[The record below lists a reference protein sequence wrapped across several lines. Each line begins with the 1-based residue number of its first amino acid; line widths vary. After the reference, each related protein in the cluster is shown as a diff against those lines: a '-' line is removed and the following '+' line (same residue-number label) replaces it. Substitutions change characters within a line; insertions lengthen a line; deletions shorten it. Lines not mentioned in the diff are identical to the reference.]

1 MLKTYTSERTL
12 LYKNM
17 KLSFNLKLSQSLRL
31 TPLLQ
36 QSIKLLQASQS
47 ELNQLIENYISD
59 NIFLDIEES
68 PAKIPISQT
77 NFNSLKEAS
86 FNYDYSYELFN
97 TEIKNQTLKE
107 YLIENLSIFSF
118 SDRDQIIFLILI
130 DSINEDGYLIESL
143 EKIIASIP
151 FETKIRIEELENI
164 LKHIQNS
171 SSPGIGARNLSECLL
186 LQLKIIKGN
195 DKYIKLAIEIS
206 AKFLNLLGNKNYTV
220 LKRNLNCSE
229 GELVDAIKLIKSLNP
244 KPGLIFQKIQP
255 QDFIKTDI
263 KVEKSNNGWEVSLN
277 EDNFLKLKINED
289 YENMFK
295 KDSVKFDTDAKE
307 KYQEAKWL
315 IKSLRDRSITII
327 RVSRAIMRKQQ
338 GFLED
343 GKESL
348 KPLILKIIAEEL
360 DLHES
365 TISRVTTNK
374 FISTPHGIFELKYFF
389 NSKIKNID
397 GGELSSKAILFKVS
411 ELIKNEDS
419 TNPFSD
425 EKLSTLLNKE
435 GIKVARRTI
444 AKYRIA
450 LKILPS
456 NQRKII

>member
-1 MLKTYTSERTL
+1 
-12 LYKNM
+12 M

-47 ELNQLIENYISD
+47 ELNQLIEDYISD
-59 NIFLDIEES
+59 NIFLDLEG
-68 PAKIPISQT
+68 PATKTPINQEK
-77 NFNSLKEAS
+77 FNTLKEAS
-86 FNYDYSYELFN
+86 FNNDYSYELFN

-118 SDRDQIIFLILI
+118 SDRDQIILLILI
-130 DSINEDGYLIESL
+130 DSINDDGYLIEPL
-143 EKIIASIP
+143 EKIITTVP
-151 FETKIRIEELENI
+151 FEPRVKIEELENI

-186 LQLKIIKGN
+186 LQLKIVQG
-195 DKYIKLAIEIS
+195 DDEYIKLATKIS
-206 AKFLNLLGNKNYTV
+206 TEFLNLLGNKNYIL
-220 LKRNLNCSE
+220 LKSKLNCDE
-229 GELVDAIKLIKSLNP
+229 DELADAIKLIKSLNP

-255 QDFIKTDI
+255 QDFITADTR
-263 KVEKSNNGWEVSLN
+263 VEKLNNKWEVSLI
-277 EDNFLKLKINED
+277 EDNFSKLKINVD
-289 YENMFK
+289 YESLFK
-295 KDSVKFDTDAKE
+295 KDLVKFSPDVKN

-327 RVSRAIMRKQQ
+327 RVSRAIMNKQE
-338 GFLED
+338 GFLEQ
-343 GKESL
+343 GKEFL
-348 KPLILKIIAEEL
+348 KPLILKSIAEEL
-360 DLHES
+360 ELHES
-365 TISRVTTNK
+365 TISRVTSNK

-389 NSKIKNID
+389 GSAIKNKK
-397 GGELSSKAILFKVS
+397 GVELSSKAVLFKIN

-425 EKLSTLLNKE
+425 EELSTLLKKE
-435 GIKVARRTI
+435 GIEVARRTI

-456 NQRKII
+456 NQRKIF

>member
-1 MLKTYTSERTL
+1 
-12 LYKNM
+12 M
-17 KLSFNLKLSQSLRL
+17 KLSFNLKLSQSLKL

-36 QSIKLLQASQS
+36 QSIRFLHASQS
-47 ELNQLIENYISD
+47 ELNQLIEDYVND
-59 NIFLDIEES
+59 NIFLELDEES
-68 PAKIPISQT
+68 GSSSNSQI
-77 NFNSLKEAS
+77 NFNNSKETT
-86 FNYDYSYELFN
+86 FKNDYSYELFD

-107 YLIENLSIFSF
+107 YLIDNLSIFSF

-130 DSINEDGYLIESL
+130 DSINDDGYLIESL
-143 EKIIASIP
+143 EKIIANIP

-171 SSPGIGARNLSECLL
+171 SSPGIGARSLSECLL
-186 LQLKIIKGN
+186 LQLKIIKGD

-206 AKFLNLLGNKNYTV
+206 TKFLNLLGSKSYTI
-220 LKRNLNCSE
+220 LKKNLNCSE
-229 GELVDAIKLIKSLNP
+229 EELEDAIKLIKSLNP

-255 QDFIKTDI
+255 QDYIKTDI
-263 KVEKSNNGWEVSLN
+263 KVEKSDNVWEVSLN
-277 EDNFLKLKINED
+277 EDNFLKLKINAD
-289 YENMFK
+289 YESMFK
-295 KDSVKFDTDAKE
+295 KDSVKFDTDVKD

-327 RVSRAIMRKQQ
+327 RVSRAVMRKQQ
-338 GFLED
+338 EFLEH

-389 NSKIKNID
+389 SSKIRNTD

-411 ELIKNEDS
+411 ELIKNENS
-419 TNPFSD
+419 TKPFSD
-425 EKLSTLLNKE
+425 KKLSTLLNKE

-444 AKYRIA
+444 TKYRIA